1 MSNEAIVTDKA
12 PAALGTYSA
21 AVKYGNVIHVSGQLP
36 VDPATGEFAGEDIAS
51 QTRQS
56 LTNIQNILAAAGAT
70 MANVA
75 ECTVLLDDIND
86 FAGMNEVYGEFFS
99 EPFPARAAFEVA
111 ALPKAAKVEI
121 KAVCGGNVGE
131 VSGLVIPGTEIDFGA
146 FISAVI
152 NFLIVA
158 AIVFAMVKAL
168 NKAQD
173 LGNKLAHKQ
182 PEEEPAPAPVCPFC
196 LEEVNPGATKCCHCG
211 SELPKSE

>member
-1 MSNEAIVTDKA
+1 MQEA
-12 PAALGTYSA
+12 
-21 AVKYGNVIHVSGQLP
+21 
-36 VDPATGEFAGEDIAS
+36 F
-51 QTRQS
+51 
-56 LTNIQNILAAAGAT
+56 
-70 MANVA
+70 
-75 ECTVLLDDIND
+75 
-86 FAGMNEVYGEFFS
+86 
-99 EPFPARAAFEVA
+99 
-111 ALPKAAKVEI
+111 